1 MTMVITRELPVILVV
16 EDNPEALEQRTE
28 LLATLDAKPIGLLS
42 GDEAREEI
50 LNSVV
55 DLILTD
61 IRLKDEPWDD
71 RSGVSLARYAKDLY
85 PTLPVI
91 GYSAWLVDDDLEPS
105 EREVFDEV
113 WPKNLDYMQIEEM
126 MQRCCTLAAAHQESR
141 RAALWELF
149 LKSEMFD
156 MRGIPAAAKALPD
169 LGERDREILRLV
181 AEGFSPREI
190 AERLEI
196 EEDVLYR
203 FVGWV
208 LDELPPEPSG
218 ESSAEFHARHGS
230 RPLDPSEL
238 DEFERAYGA
247 SLPPDDE
254 G

>member
-1 MTMVITRELPVILVV
+1 MTSVITRELPVILVV
-16 EDNPEALEQRTE
+16 EDNPEALAQRTD
-28 LLATLDAKPIGLLS
+28 LLATLDSKPIGLPS
-42 GDEAREEI
+42 EEEAREAI
-50 LNSVV
+50 LGNVI

-61 IRLKDEPWDD
+61 IRLRDEPWDD
-71 RSGVSLARYAKDLY
+71 RSGVRLARYAKDLY
-85 PTLPVI
+85 PSLPVI

-113 WPKNLDYMQIEEM
+113 WPKNLDYTQIEEM

-169 LGERDREILRLV
+169 LGEQDREILRLV

-196 EEDVLYR
+196 EEDDLYR

-218 ESSAEFHARHGS
+218 ESSSEFHARHGS